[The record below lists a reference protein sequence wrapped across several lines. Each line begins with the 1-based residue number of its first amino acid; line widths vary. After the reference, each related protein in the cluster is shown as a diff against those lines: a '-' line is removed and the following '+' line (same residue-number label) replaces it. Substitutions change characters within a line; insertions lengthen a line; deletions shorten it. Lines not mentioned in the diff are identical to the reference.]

1 MRRRCSWRC
10 GPWGSDEMLRVFAG
24 EAFLARRAALGALA
38 AMREDDP
45 NLEVVRLDEGMEAT
59 SVREALG
66 QGGLFGR
73 VALFLDLDEAFG
85 GAGQTAERNAV
96 IDALAAFGEGFAS
109 GAADAVVLD
118 GGATPARQKRWREL
132 GDLKVLPTPRY
143 GNLNRWV
150 AQELEAAGVTVRGD
164 VAGALV
170 DLFGED
176 LPGIAGEVAKL
187 ALLEGAITPERARA
201 IAHRPAAR
209 SAFDLTDAIA
219 AGDRASA
226 LRTARGLLEL
236 GEAPVRVMAVLAW
249 QIDLV
254 VRCAALALRD
264 PEVTPEE
271 AAREL
276 KSSPYPTKK
285 ALAVARGLDEAVL
298 ADLVARTVDAD
309 VAMKT
314 GRDPDWALESVVIDL
329 AGRFARVRSGRA
341 AGGGRVDGGRATAAR
356 PRPAPPS

>member
-1 MRRRCSWRC
+1 
-10 GPWGSDEMLRVFAG
+10 MLQVFAG
-24 EAFLARRAALGALA
+24 DAFLARRAALTALA
-38 AMREDDP
+38 ELREPDP
-45 NLEVVRLDEGMEAT
+45 GLEIVRLDEGLHAGA
-59 SVREALG
+59 VREALG

-73 VALFLDLDEAFG
+73 VALFIDLDEAFS
-85 GAGQTAERNAV
+85 GAGQNVERTAV
-96 IDALAAFGEGFAS
+96 IDALADHGEALAAGV
-109 GAADAVVLD
+109 ADAVVLD
-118 GGATPARQKRWREL
+118 ASATPARQKRWREL
-132 GDLKVLPTPRY
+132 GRLRVLPTPRF
-143 GNLNRWV
+143 GNLTRWV

-164 VAGALV
+164 VAGTLV

-187 ALLEGAITPERARA
+187 GLLDGAITPERTRA

-219 AGDRASA
+219 GGDAAAA
-226 LRTARGLLEL
+226 LRIARGLLEV

-254 VRCAALALRD
+254 VRCAALAMRD
-264 PEVTPEE
+264 PEVTPES

-285 ALAVARGLDEAVL
+285 ALGVARGLDEPAL
-298 ADLVARTVDAD
+298 ADLAQRTVAAD

-314 GRDPDWALESVVIDL
+314 GRDPAWALESVVIDL
-329 AGRFARVRSGRA
+329 AGRFARRVPGA
-341 AGGGRVDGGRATAAR
+341 AQQTKGAVAPR
-356 PRPAPPS
+356 PRPAPSG

>member
-1 MRRRCSWRC
+1 
-10 GPWGSDEMLRVFAG
+10 MLQVFAG
-24 EAFLARRAALGALA
+24 DGFLARRAALTALA
-38 AMREDDP
+38 ELRAGDP
-45 NLEVVRLDEGMEAT
+45 ALEVVRLDEGLQADD
-59 SVREALG
+59 VREELG

-73 VALFLDLDEAFG
+73 VALFVDLDEAF
-85 GAGQTAERNAV
+85 AGTGQNAERTAV
-96 IDALAAFGEGFAS
+96 IDALAGHGDALAA

-118 GGATPARQKRWREL
+118 ASATAARQKRWRGL
-132 GDLKVLPTPRY
+132 GHLRVLPTPRF
-143 GNLNRWV
+143 GNLTRWV
-150 AQELEAAGVTVRGD
+150 AQELEAEGVTVRGD
-164 VAGALV
+164 VAGTLV

-187 ALLEGAITPERARA
+187 ALLDGAITPERARA

-219 AGDRASA
+219 AGDAASA
-226 LRTARGLLEL
+226 LRTARGLLEV

-254 VRCAALALRD
+254 VRCAALVLRD
-264 PEVTPEE
+264 PEVTPEA

-285 ALAVARGLDEAVL
+285 ALAVARGLDEAAL
-298 ADLVARTVDAD
+298 ADLAGRTVAAD

-314 GRDPDWALESVVIDL
+314 GRDPAWALESVVIDL
-329 AGRFARVRSGRA
+329 AGRFARGATGAAGPRRRA
-341 AGGGRVDGGRATAAR
+341 ATPR
-356 PRPAPPS
+356 PRPAPPG

>member
-1 MRRRCSWRC
+1 
-10 GPWGSDEMLRVFAG
+10 MLQAFAG
-24 EAFLARRAALGALA
+24 DAFLARRAALNALA
-38 AMREDDP
+38 ELREGDP
-45 NLEVVRLDEGMEAT
+45 ALEVVRLDEGLQADD
-59 SVREALG
+59 VREALG

-73 VALFLDLDEAFG
+73 VALFIDLDEAFA
-85 GAGQTAERNAV
+85 GAGQNAERAAV
-96 IDALAAFGEGFAS
+96 IDALAGHGEALAA

-118 GGATPARQKRWREL
+118 ASATAARQKRWRDL
-132 GDLKVLPTPRY
+132 GHLRVLPTPRF
-143 GNLNRWV
+143 GNLTRWV

-219 AGDRASA
+219 AGDAASA
-226 LRTARGLLEL
+226 LRTARGLLEV

-254 VRCAALALRD
+254 VRCAALVLRD
-264 PEVTPEE
+264 PEVAPDA

-285 ALAVARGLDEAVL
+285 ALAVARGLDEAAL
-298 ADLVARTVDAD
+298 ADLAGRTVAAD

-314 GRDPDWALESVVIDL
+314 GRDPAWALESVVIDL
-329 AGRFARVRSGRA
+329 AGRFARRAPGA
-341 AGGGRVDGGRATAAR
+341 AGPTRRTAT
-356 PRPAPPS
+356 PRPQPAPRG

>member
-1 MRRRCSWRC
+1 
-10 GPWGSDEMLRVFAG
+10 MLQVFAG
-24 EAFLARRAALGALA
+24 DAFLARRAALDALA
-38 AMREDDP
+38 ELRAADP
-45 NLEVVRLDEGMEAT
+45 ALEVVRQGEGLQAEA
-59 SVREALG
+59 VREALG

-73 VALFLDLDEAFG
+73 VALFVDLDEAFAG
-85 GAGQTAERNAV
+85 GGQNAERTAV
-96 IDALAAFGEGFAS
+96 IDVLADHHASLAAGGV
-109 GAADAVVLD
+109 DAVVLD
-118 GGATPARQKRWREL
+118 AAATPARQKRWREL
-132 GDLKVLPTPRY
+132 GRLRVQPTPRF

-150 AQELEAAGVTVRGD
+150 AQELEAAGVAVRGD

-187 ALLEGAITPERARA
+187 GLLEGAITPERARA

-219 AGDRASA
+219 AGDAAAA
-226 LRTARGLLEL
+226 LRTARGLLEV

-264 PEVTPEE
+264 PEVTPES
-271 AAREL
+271 AVREL
-276 KSSPYPTKK
+276 KTSPYPTKK
-285 ALAVARGLDEAVL
+285 ALAVARGLDEAAL
-298 ADLVARTVDAD
+298 ADLVERTVAAD

-314 GRDPDWALESVVIDL
+314 GRDPGWALESVVLDL
-329 AGRFARVRSGRA
+329 AALFARGARA
-341 AGGGRVDGGRATAAR
+341 ATRGMGRDAAQR
-356 PRPAPPS
+356 PRPTPPG

>member
-1 MRRRCSWRC
+1 
-10 GPWGSDEMLRVFAG
+10 MLQVFAG
-24 EAFLARRAALGALA
+24 DAFLARRAALNALSA
-38 AMREDDP
+38 LREGDP
-45 NLEVVRLDEGMEAT
+45 GLEVVRLDEGLQAGQ
-59 SVREALG
+59 VREALG

-73 VALFLDLDEAFG
+73 VALLIDLDEAFA
-85 GAGQTAERNAV
+85 GAGQTAERTAV
-96 IDALAAFGEGFAS
+96 IDVLASFAEGLAD
-109 GAADAVVLD
+109 GVADAVVLD
-118 GGATPARQKRWREL
+118 ASATAARQKRWREL
-132 GDLKVLPTPRY
+132 GRLRVLPTPRY

-150 AQELEAAGVTVRGD
+150 AQELEEAGVTVRGD

-187 ALLEGAITPERARA
+187 GLLEGATNPERARA

-219 AGDRASA
+219 AGDVATA
-226 LRTARGLLEL
+226 LRTARSLLEV

-264 PEVTPEE
+264 PTVTPEA

-285 ALAVARGLDEAVL
+285 ALGVARGLDESAL
-298 ADLVARTVDAD
+298 ADLVERTVAAD

-314 GRDPDWALESVVIDL
+314 GRDPAWALESVVIDL
-329 AGRFARVRSGRA
+329 AGQFARRAPGGTRRARA
-341 AGGGRVDGGRATAAR
+341 AAGR
-356 PRPAPPS
+356 PRSVPPS

>member
-1 MRRRCSWRC
+1 
-10 GPWGSDEMLRVFAG
+10 MLQVFAG
-24 EAFLARRAALGALA
+24 DAFLARRAALDALA
-38 AMREDDP
+38 ELRAGDAA
-45 NLEVVRLDEGMEAT
+45 LEVVRLDEGLRADE
-59 SVREALG
+59 VREALG

-73 VALFLDLDEAFG
+73 VALFVDLDEAFSG
-85 GAGQTAERNAV
+85 TGQNAERAAV
-96 IDALAAFGEGFAS
+96 IEALAGHGEALATGV
-109 GAADAVVLD
+109 ADAVVLD
-118 GGATPARQKRWREL
+118 ASATVARQKRWRDL
-132 GDLKVLPTPRY
+132 GHLRVLPTPRF
-143 GNLNRWV
+143 GNLTRWV
-150 AQELEAAGVTVRGD
+150 AQELQAAGVTVRGD
-164 VAGALV
+164 VAGMLG

-219 AGDRASA
+219 AGDAASA
-226 LRTARGLLEL
+226 LRTARGLLEV

-264 PEVTPEE
+264 PEVTPEV

-285 ALAVARGLDEAVL
+285 ALAVARGLDEVAL
-298 ADLVARTVDAD
+298 ADLAGRTVAAD

-314 GRDPDWALESVVIDL
+314 GRDPAWALESVVIDL
-329 AGRFARVRSGRA
+329 AGRFARRAPGAARPTKRA
-341 AGGGRVDGGRATAAR
+341 AAPR
-356 PRPAPPS
+356 PRPAPQG